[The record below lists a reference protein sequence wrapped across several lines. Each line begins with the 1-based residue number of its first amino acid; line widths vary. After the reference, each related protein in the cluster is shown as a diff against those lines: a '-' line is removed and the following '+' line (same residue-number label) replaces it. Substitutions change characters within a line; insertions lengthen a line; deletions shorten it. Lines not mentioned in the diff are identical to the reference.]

1 MIIAIEFNS
10 ESKAYKYYGMATTD
24 CMYGMGSLQK
34 KNYKFR
40 ALKFWLQE
48 RPKIQQYSSFQR
60 ISNPLEPQGH
70 VKHKSNVSHSWSKIM
85 VN

>member
-34 KNYKFR
+34 KITNSG
-40 ALKFWLQE
+40 L
-48 RPKIQQYSSFQR
+48 
-60 ISNPLEPQGH
+60 
-70 VKHKSNVSHSWSKIM
+70 
-85 VN
+85 